1 MISPYFMAFMKGEI
15 NIMKTVVTKEE
26 FIKEINPI
34 YLKHAKKLKPILK
47 YRCIP
52 LINDE
57 KVNETFIKT
66 EVYLCNSTLI
76 CNNTSDSKHF
86 NSTQYNKFITS
97 PIIKSSYSMGDY
109 EFNLNNIWDKYF
121 MALQMCTEELISN
134 DKITVE
140 MVYDTLSTHHVDSVF
155 GTMDYREVY
164 SENDMT
170 KEELFKYQ
178 KSSMEILFNH
188 VYKAIVKANKD
199 FESKLISIYNAD
211 FDGDCIDIPSLL
223 KLFAD
228 ECERKISS

>member
-1 MISPYFMAFMKGEI
+1 
-15 NIMKTVVTKEE
+15 MKTVVTKEE

-34 YLKHAKKLKPILK
+34 YLEHAKKLKPILK

-52 LINDE
+52 LINE
-57 KVNETFIKT
+57 ETNETFIET
-66 EVYLCNSTLI
+66 EVYLCKSTPTYETASDLKCYNPSYCNQLI
-76 CNNTSDSKHF
+76 TV
-86 NSTQYNKFITS
+86 
-97 PIIKSSYSMGDY
+97 PIVESSYSMGDY
-109 EFNLNNIWDKYF
+109 KFSLNNIWDKYF
-121 MALQMCTEELISN
+121 MAIQMCTEELISN
-134 DKITVE
+134 DKVTVE
-140 MVYDTLSTHHVDSVF
+140 MVYNTLSTHHVDSVF

-170 KEELFKYQ
+170 KEEWFKYQ

>member
-1 MISPYFMAFMKGEI
+1 
-15 NIMKTVVTKEE
+15 MKTITKEE
-26 FIKEINPI
+26 FIKENNPI

-66 EVYLCNSTLI
+66 EVYLCKSTP
-76 CNNTSDSKHF
+76 TYETASDLKHF

-109 EFNLNNIWDKYF
+109 EFNHNNIWDKYF

-134 DKITVE
+134 DKITE
-140 MVYDTLSTHHVDSVF
+140 ELVYDLFTNHVDSVF

-164 SENDMT
+164 VYEKDMS
-170 KEELFKYQ
+170 KEEWFKYQ

-199 FESKLISIYNAD
+199 FESKLISTYNAD

-223 KLFAD
+223 KLFAE
-228 ECERKISS
+228 ECERKIIS

>member
-1 MISPYFMAFMKGEI
+1 
-15 NIMKTVVTKEE
+15 MKTVVTKEE

-34 YLKHAKKLKPILK
+34 YLEHAKKLKPILK

-52 LINDE
+52 LINE
-57 KVNETFIKT
+57 ETNETFIET
-66 EVYLCNSTLI
+66 EVYLCKSTPTYETASDLKCYNPSYCNQLI
-76 CNNTSDSKHF
+76 TV
-86 NSTQYNKFITS
+86 
-97 PIIKSSYSMGDY
+97 PIVESSYSIGDY
-109 EFNLNNIWDKYF
+109 KFSLNNIWDKYF
-121 MALQMCTEELISN
+121 MAIQMCTEELISN

-140 MVYDTLSTHHVDSVF
+140 MVYNTLSTHHVDSVF

-170 KEELFKYQ
+170 KEEWFKYQ

-199 FESKLISIYNAD
+199 FESKLINTYNAD

-223 KLFAD
+223 KLFAE
-228 ECERKISS
+228 ECERKIIS

>member
-1 MISPYFMAFMKGEI
+1 
-15 NIMKTVVTKEE
+15 MKTVVTKEE
-26 FIKEINPI
+26 YIKEMNPI

-52 LINDE
+52 LIKE
-57 KVNETFIKT
+57 VVNETFIET
-66 EVYLCNSTLI
+66 EVYLCKSTPTYETASDLECYNPRYCNRLI
-76 CNNTSDSKHF
+76 TV
-86 NSTQYNKFITS
+86 
-97 PIIKSSYSMGDY
+97 PIVESSYNMGDY
-109 EFNLNNIWDKYF
+109 KFSLNNIWDKYF

-140 MVYDTLSTHHVDSVF
+140 MVYNTLSTHHVDSVF
-155 GTMDYREVY
+155 GTMDYREY
-164 SENDMT
+164 YEKEMS
-170 KEELFKYQ
+170 KEEWFKYQ

-211 FDGDCIDIPSLL
+211 FDGDCIDIPLLL
-223 KLFAD
+223 KLFAE

>member
-1 MISPYFMAFMKGEI
+1 
-15 NIMKTVVTKEE
+15 MKTITKEE
-26 FIKEINPI
+26 FIKENNPI

-66 EVYLCNSTLI
+66 EVYLCKSTP
-76 CNNTSDSKHF
+76 TYETASDLKHF

-109 EFNLNNIWDKYF
+109 EFNHNNIWDKYF

-134 DKITVE
+134 DKITE
-140 MVYDTLSTHHVDSVF
+140 ELVYDNLFTNHVDSVF

-164 SENDMT
+164 VYEKDMS
-170 KEELFKYQ
+170 KEEWFKYQ

-199 FESKLISIYNAD
+199 FESKLISTYNAD

-223 KLFAD
+223 KLFAE
-228 ECERKISS
+228 ECERKIIS

>member
-1 MISPYFMAFMKGEI
+1 
-15 NIMKTVVTKEE
+15 MKTVVTKEE

-66 EVYLCNSTLI
+66 EVYLCKSTPTYETASDLECYNSTYCNRLI
-76 CNNTSDSKHF
+76 TV
-86 NSTQYNKFITS
+86 
-97 PIIKSSYSMGDY
+97 PIVESSYSMGDY
-109 EFNLNNIWDKYF
+109 KFNLNNIWDKYF
-121 MALQMCTEELISN
+121 IALQMCTEEFISN
-134 DKITVE
+134 DKITDE
-140 MVYDTLSTHHVDSVF
+140 IVYNTLSINHVDSVF
-155 GTMDYREVY
+155 GTMDYREDY
-164 SENDMT
+164 SEKNMT
-170 KEELFKYQ
+170 KEEWFKYQ

-199 FESKLISIYNAD
+199 FESKLISTYNAD

-223 KLFAD
+223 KLFAE
-228 ECERKISS
+228 ECERKIIS

>member
-1 MISPYFMAFMKGEI
+1 
-15 NIMKTVVTKEE
+15 MKTVVTKEE

-34 YLKHAKKLKPILK
+34 YLKHAIKLKTILK

-66 EVYLCNSTLI
+66 EVYLC
-76 CNNTSDSKHF
+76 K
-86 NSTQYNKFITS
+86 STQTYETVSDLEYQNPTYCNRLITS

-109 EFNLNNIWDKYF
+109 KFNFNNIWDKYF
-121 MALQMCTEELISN
+121 GALQMCTEELISN
-134 DKITVE
+134 DKITE
-140 MVYDTLSTHHVDSVF
+140 ELVYDNLFTHHVDSVF
-155 GTMDYREVY
+155 GTMDYRDVY
-164 SENDMT
+164 EKDMS
-170 KEELFKYQ
+170 KEEWFKYQ

-199 FESKLISIYNAD
+199 FESKLISTYNAD

-223 KLFAD
+223 KLFAE
-228 ECERKISS
+228 ECERKIIS

>member
-1 MISPYFMAFMKGEI
+1 
-15 NIMKTVVTKEE
+15 MKTIITKEE

-34 YLKHAKKLKPILK
+34 YPKHAKKLRPILK

-52 LINDE
+52 LIKE
-57 KVNETFIKT
+57 IVNETFIET
-66 EVYLCNSTLI
+66 EVYICNSTPI
-76 CNNTSDSKHF
+76 YDETSDLEHYKPIH
-86 NSTQYNKFITS
+86 YNKFITS
-97 PIIKSSYSMGDY
+97 PIVESSYSMGGY

-121 MALQMCTEELISN
+121 MAIQMCTEELISN

-155 GTMDYREVY
+155 GTIDYREVY
-164 SENDMT
+164 SENGMT
-170 KEELFKYQ
+170 KEEWFKYQ
-178 KSSMEILFNH
+178 KSSMETLFNH
-188 VYKAIVKANKD
+188 VYKAIVKANRD

-223 KLFAD
+223 KLFAE

>member
-1 MISPYFMAFMKGEI
+1 
-15 NIMKTVVTKEE
+15 MKTVVTKEE

-52 LINDE
+52 LIKE
-57 KVNETFIKT
+57 VVNETFIET
-66 EVYLCNSTLI
+66 EVYLCKSTPTYETASDLKCYNPSYCNRLI
-76 CNNTSDSKHF
+76 TV
-86 NSTQYNKFITS
+86 
-97 PIIKSSYSMGDY
+97 PIVESSYSMGEY

-134 DKITVE
+134 DKITDE
-140 MVYDTLSTHHVDSVF
+140 MVYNTLSTNHIDSVF
-155 GTMDYREVY
+155 GTMDYREY
-164 SENDMT
+164 YEKEMS
-170 KEELFKYQ
+170 KEEWFKYQ

-199 FESKLISIYNAD
+199 FESKLISTYNAD

-223 KLFAD
+223 KLFAE
-228 ECERKISS
+228 ECERKIIS

>member
-1 MISPYFMAFMKGEI
+1 
-15 NIMKTVVTKEE
+15 MKTVVTKEE

-52 LINDE
+52 LIKE
-57 KVNETFIKT
+57 VVNETFIET
-66 EVYLCNSTLI
+66 EIYFCKSTP
-76 CNNTSDSKHF
+76 TYETASDLKHF

-134 DKITVE
+134 DKIIVE
-140 MVYDTLSTHHVDSVF
+140 MVYNTLSTHHVDSVF
-155 GTMDYREVY
+155 GTMNYREVY
-164 SENDMT
+164 SEKNTT
-170 KEELFKYQ
+170 KEEWFKYQ
-178 KSSMEILFNH
+178 KSSMETLFNH
-188 VYKAIVKANKD
+188 VYKAIVKANRD

-211 FDGDCIDIPSLL
+211 FDGDCIDIPLLL
-223 KLFAD
+223 KLFAE
-228 ECERKISS
+228 ECERKIIS

>member
-1 MISPYFMAFMKGEI
+1 
-15 NIMKTVVTKEE
+15 MKTITKEE

-52 LINDE
+52 LINDK

-66 EVYLCNSTLI
+66 EVYLCKSTPTYDETRDLEHYKSI
-76 CNNTSDSKHF
+76 N
-86 NSTQYNKFITS
+86 YNKFITS
-97 PIIKSSYSMGDY
+97 PIVESSYSMGDY
-109 EFNLNNIWDKYF
+109 KFNLNNIWDKYF
-121 MALQMCTEELISN
+121 GALQMCTEELISN
-134 DKITVE
+134 DKITDE
-140 MVYDTLSTHHVDSVF
+140 MVYNTLSTYHIDSVF

-164 SENDMT
+164 SEKNMT
-170 KEELFKYQ
+170 KEEWFKYQ

-199 FESKLISIYNAD
+199 FESKLISTYNAD

-223 KLFAD
+223 KLFAK
-228 ECERKISS
+228 ECERKIIS

>member
-1 MISPYFMAFMKGEI
+1 MKGEL
-15 NIMKTVVTKEE
+15 NIMKTIIKEE

-66 EVYLCNSTLI
+66 EVYLCKSTP
-76 CNNTSDSKHF
+76 TYETASDLKHF

-97 PIIKSSYSMGDY
+97 PIIKSSYSIGDY

-121 MALQMCTEELISN
+121 GAIQMCTEELISN

-140 MVYDTLSTHHVDSVF
+140 MVY
-155 GTMDYREVY
+155 
-164 SENDMT
+164 N
-170 KEELFKYQ
+170 
-178 KSSMEILFNH
+178 I
-188 VYKAIVKANKD
+188 
-199 FESKLISIYNAD
+199 
-211 FDGDCIDIPSLL
+211 
-223 KLFAD
+223 
-228 ECERKISS
+228 

>member
-1 MISPYFMAFMKGEI
+1 MKGEI
-15 NIMKTVVTKEE
+15 NIMKTIITKEE

-52 LINDE
+52 LIKE
-57 KVNETFIKT
+57 VVNETFIET
-66 EVYLCNSTLI
+66 EVYLCKSTP
-76 CNNTSDSKHF
+76 TYETASDLKHF

-121 MALQMCTEELISN
+121 MAIQICTESIIPNDNITEEL
-134 DKITVE
+134 
-140 MVYDTLSTHHVDSVF
+140 VYDNLFTNHVDSVF

-164 SENDMT
+164 VYEKDMS
-170 KEELFKYQ
+170 KEEWFKYQ

-199 FESKLISIYNAD
+199 FESKLISTYNAD

-223 KLFAD
+223 KLFAE
-228 ECERKISS
+228 ECERKIIS

>member
-1 MISPYFMAFMKGEI
+1 
-15 NIMKTVVTKEE
+15 MKTITKEE

-66 EVYLCNSTLI
+66 EVYLCKSTPTYETASDLECYKPTYCNRLI
-76 CNNTSDSKHF
+76 TV
-86 NSTQYNKFITS
+86 
-97 PIIKSSYSMGDY
+97 PIVESSYSMGDY
-109 EFNLNNIWDKYF
+109 KFNLNNIWDKYF

-134 DKITVE
+134 DKITDE
-140 MVYDTLSTHHVDSVF
+140 MVYNTLFTNHVDSVF

-164 SENDMT
+164 SEKNIT
-170 KEELFKYQ
+170 KEEWFKYQ
-178 KSSMEILFNH
+178 KTSMEILFNH

-199 FESKLISIYNAD
+199 FESKLISTYNAD

-223 KLFAD
+223 KLFAE
-228 ECERKISS
+228 ECERKIIS

>member
-1 MISPYFMAFMKGEI
+1 
-15 NIMKTVVTKEE
+15 MKTVVTKEE

-52 LINDE
+52 LIKE
-57 KVNETFIKT
+57 VVNETFIET
-66 EVYLCNSTLI
+66 EVYLCKSTPTYETASDLKCYNPSYCNRLI
-76 CNNTSDSKHF
+76 TV
-86 NSTQYNKFITS
+86 
-97 PIIKSSYSMGDY
+97 PIVESSYSMGEY

-140 MVYDTLSTHHVDSVF
+140 MVYNTLSTHHVDSVF
-155 GTMDYREVY
+155 GTMDYREY
-164 SENDMT
+164 YEKEMS
-170 KEELFKYQ
+170 KEEWFKYQ

-188 VYKAIVKANKD
+188 VYKAIVKANRD

-211 FDGDCIDIPSLL
+211 FDGDCIDIPLLL
-223 KLFAD
+223 KLFAE

>member
-1 MISPYFMAFMKGEI
+1 
-15 NIMKTVVTKEE
+15 MKTITKEE
-26 FIKEINPI
+26 FIKENNPI

-66 EVYLCNSTLI
+66 EVYLCKSTP
-76 CNNTSDSKHF
+76 TYETASDLEHF

-121 MALQMCTEELISN
+121 MAIQICTETIISN
-134 DKITVE
+134 DKITE
-140 MVYDTLSTHHVDSVF
+140 ELVYDNLFTHHVDSVF
-155 GTMDYREVY
+155 GTMDYIEVY
-164 SENDMT
+164 SEKNMT
-170 KEELFKYQ
+170 KEEWFKYQ
-178 KSSMEILFNH
+178 KSFMEVLFNH

-199 FESKLISIYNAD
+199 FESKLISTYNAD

-223 KLFAD
+223 KLFAE
-228 ECERKISS
+228 ECERKIIS

>member
-1 MISPYFMAFMKGEI
+1 MKI
-15 NIMKTVVTKEE
+15 ITKEE

-52 LINDE
+52 LIKE
-57 KVNETFIKT
+57 VVNETFIET
-66 EVYLCNSTLI
+66 EVYLCNSTPI
-76 CNNTSDSKHF
+76 YDETSDLEHYKPI
-86 NSTQYNKFITS
+86 NYNKFITS

-121 MALQMCTEELISN
+121 MALQICTESIIPN
-134 DKITVE
+134 DKITEE
-140 MVYDTLSTHHVDSVF
+140 MVYNTLSTHHVDSVF

-164 SENDMT
+164 SEKNMT
-170 KEELFKYQ
+170 KEEWFKYQ

-188 VYKAIVKANKD
+188 VYKAIVKANKE
-199 FESKLISIYNAD
+199 FESKLISTYNAD

-223 KLFAD
+223 KLFAE
-228 ECERKISS
+228 ECERKIIS

>member
-1 MISPYFMAFMKGEI
+1 
-15 NIMKTVVTKEE
+15 MKTITKEE

-66 EVYLCNSTLI
+66 EVYLCKSTPTYEI
-76 CNNTSDSKHF
+76 ASDLEHF

-97 PIIKSSYSMGDY
+97 PIVKSSYSMGDY
-109 EFNLNNIWDKYF
+109 KFNLNNIWDKYF

-134 DKITVE
+134 DKITDE
-140 MVYDTLSTHHVDSVF
+140 MVYNTLSIQHVDSVF
-155 GTMDYREVY
+155 GTMDYREY
-164 SENDMT
+164 YEKDMT
-170 KEELFKYQ
+170 KEEWFKYQ

-199 FESKLISIYNAD
+199 FESKLISTYNAD

-223 KLFAD
+223 KLFAE
-228 ECERKISS
+228 ECERKIIS

>member
-1 MISPYFMAFMKGEI
+1 
-15 NIMKTVVTKEE
+15 MKTITKEE

-66 EVYLCNSTLI
+66 EVYLCKSTPTYEI
-76 CNNTSDSKHF
+76 ASDLEHF

-97 PIIKSSYSMGDY
+97 PIVESSYSMGDY
-109 EFNLNNIWDKYF
+109 KFNLNNIWDKYF
-121 MALQMCTEELISN
+121 GALQMCTEELISN
-134 DKITVE
+134 DKITDE
-140 MVYDTLSTHHVDSVF
+140 MVYNTLSTYHIDSVF

-164 SENDMT
+164 EKDMS
-170 KEELFKYQ
+170 KDEWFKYQ

-199 FESKLISIYNAD
+199 FESKLISTYNAD

-223 KLFAD
+223 KLFAE
-228 ECERKISS
+228 ECERKIIS

>member
-1 MISPYFMAFMKGEI
+1 MKGEL
-15 NIMKTVVTKEE
+15 NIMKTITKEE
-26 FIKEINPI
+26 FIKENNPI

-66 EVYLCNSTLI
+66 EVYLCKSIPTYE
-76 CNNTSDSKHF
+76 TSSDLKHF

-109 EFNLNNIWDKYF
+109 KFNLNNIWDKYF

-134 DKITVE
+134 DKITDG
-140 MVYDTLSTHHVDSVF
+140 MVYNTLSTHHRDSVF

-170 KEELFKYQ
+170 KEEWFKHQ
-178 KSSMEILFNH
+178 TSSMEILFNH
-188 VYKAIVKANKD
+188 VYKAIVKANRD
-199 FESKLISIYNAD
+199 FESKLISTYNAD

-223 KLFAD
+223 KLFAE
-228 ECERKISS
+228 ECERKIIS